1 MVKIKTK
8 IKIISMAETRFIL
21 LNIMNKTYK
30 FINIPKSCLN

>member
-1 MVKIKTK
+1 
-8 IKIISMAETRFIL
+8 MAETRFIL